1 MFKSQLNTEWAQYK
15 QVKINEYLRNQDMAP
30 LDTEITI
37 DFEDLDD
44 RKVGENIRKIDAL
57 NVRQTYLYIEYLNS
71 D

>member
-44 RKVGENIRKIDAL
+44 RKVGENIRKIDVL
-57 NVRQTYLYIEYLNS
+57 NVR
-71 D
+71 

>member
-37 DFEDLDD
+37 DFENLDD
-44 RKVGENIRKIDAL
+44 RKVGENIRKIDVL
-57 NVRQTYLYIEYLNS
+57 NVR
-71 D
+71 

>member
-15 QVKINEYLRNQDMAP
+15 QVKINEYLRNQNMAP

-44 RKVGENIRKIDAL
+44 RKVGENIRKIDVL
-57 NVRQTYLYIEYLNS
+57 NVR
-71 D
+71 